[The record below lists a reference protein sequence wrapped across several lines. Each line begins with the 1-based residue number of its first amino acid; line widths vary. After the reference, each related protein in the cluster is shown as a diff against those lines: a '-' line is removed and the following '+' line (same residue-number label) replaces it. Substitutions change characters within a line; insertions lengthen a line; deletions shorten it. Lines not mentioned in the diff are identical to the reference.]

1 MLLLGIDLGTSS
13 IKVSVMDAS
22 SQKIIAST
30 NFPDKETPIISP
42 QSGWAEQDPN
52 TWWQHIKGAILKLNA
67 SHLYQP
73 SDIKYIGIAYQM
85 HGLVLLNKQGESL
98 RNAIIWCDSRAV
110 EIGQHALLTLKEEKF
125 LKHHLNS
132 PGNFTA
138 SKLKWVKEYEPN
150 IFEKAHYLMLP
161 GDFVSYRFTGE
172 ANTTISALSEGIFW
186 NFREKNISN
195 TLLNHYGF
203 DRNLIPDV
211 HSVFEDHGKIL
222 PTVAHELGLST
233 DVRVTYKAGDQPNN
247 ALSLG
252 ALEPGEVAAT
262 AGTSGVIYGVTDQLV
277 HDEHSRVNTFAHVN
291 YSRELPRLG
300 VLLCINGTG
309 ITNSWIR
316 QITGASQSYE
326 QMNAI
331 AENSPIGSKKLY
343 TLPFGNGAERML
355 RDRVLQASVNEI
367 DFNRHTQAELFRSVQ
382 EGVAFSFRYGL
393 DILRANGMMP
403 SNIRAGNANMFLSD
417 VFCQAFVGVTNTPLE
432 LYENDGSAGAAIG
445 AGIGAK
451 VYKDATEGIKN
462 LASKS
467 SIEPKKLETEQYEEH
482 YQNWKKLLIDK
493 LNN

>member
-1 MLLLGIDLGTSS
+1 
-13 IKVSVMDAS
+13 
-22 SQKIIAST
+22 
-30 NFPDKETPIISP
+30 
-42 QSGWAEQDPN
+42 
-52 TWWQHIKGAILKLNA
+52 
-67 SHLYQP
+67 
-73 SDIKYIGIAYQM
+73 
-85 HGLVLLNKQGESL
+85 
-98 RNAIIWCDSRAV
+98 
-110 EIGQHALLTLKEEKF
+110 
-125 LKHHLNS
+125 
-132 PGNFTA
+132 
-138 SKLKWVKEYEPN
+138 
-150 IFEKAHYLMLP
+150 MLP

-195 TLLNHYGF
+195 TLLDHYGF

-417 VFCQAFVGVTNTPLE
+417 VFRQAFVGVTNTPLE

-451 VYKDATEGIKN
+451 VYKDASEGVKN

-467 SIEPKKLETEQYEEH
+467 NIEPKKLETEQYEEH